1 MLNPLFKYGSRR
13 LHNIKPA
20 AAAASVYADTLLQDW
35 KSQSQSRESLIR
47 SQFLDINQLR
57 RLNAT
62 LPFPSVFAAPATTAT
77 HKIPVPIPPC
87 HHLVYFTPSD
97 AEHKLGPD
105 GSDRIFN
112 PPGPFTRRMWAGGE
126 LEWVSGNELAVG
138 QKVVE
143 KTKLESAEA
152 KRTRNGEDMLVV
164 RVEKKFENS
173 EGLALVDR
181 RNWIFRRAID
191 PSNPLPLPPLPL
203 RTPFPSAPYMRDI
216 THTSVSLFRFS
227 ALTFN
232 AHKIH
237 YNREC
242 CRGVEGHRDCVVHGP
257 LNLIHMVDFWRY
269 VIEEKEGKA
278 TGDHIGKVI
287 LPKKVTYRATS
298 PLYVGEEY
306 RILMDEEKEGVSEMK
321 IVDGFGN
328 VAMVGK
334 IER

>member
-1 MLNPLFKYGSRR
+1 MSHSLLNYGTRR

-20 AAAASVYADTLLQDW
+20 AAYVFADMLLQDW
-35 KSQSQSRESLIR
+35 KSREPLIR
-47 SQFLDINQLR
+47 SQYLDINQLR

-62 LPFPSVFAAPATTAT
+62 LPFPNAFTTAATTT
-77 HKIPVPIPPC
+77 TSKPNPIPIPPC

-97 AEHKLGPD
+97 AEHKLGAD
-105 GSDRIFN
+105 GSDMMFN

-126 LEWVSGNELAVG
+126 LEWVSGNELVVG

-152 KRTRNGEDMLVV
+152 KRTRAGEDMVV
-164 RVEKKFENS
+164 VGVEKRFENFK
-173 EGLALVDR
+173 GLVLVDK

-191 PSNPLPLPPLPL
+191 PNNPLPLPPLPL
-203 RTPFPSAPYMRDI
+203 QIPFPSAPYMRDI
-216 THTSVSLFRFS
+216 THTPVSLFRFS

-237 YNREC
+237 YNREW
-242 CRGVEGHRDCVVHGP
+242 CREVEGHRDCVVHGP
-257 LNLIHMVDFWRY
+257 LNLIHMVDFWRH
-269 VIEEKEGKA
+269 VIGKKEGKA
-278 TGDHIGKVI
+278 IGDNIGKVL

-298 PLYVGEEY
+298 PLYVGESY
-306 RILMDEEKEGVSEMK
+306 RILMEEEKEKVSEMK

-334 IER
+334 IERW